1 MKSSHVADGDTCVTS
16 FFGAVDGGETE
27 RWLAFRK
34 IFVREPS
41 GTAGDK
47 ITNYHNRIMVPG
59 GEDGTICPRS
69 H

>member
-16 FFGAVDGGETE
+16 FFGGVVGAE

-59 GEDGTICPRS
+59 GEDGSFCPRL